1 MSEWF
6 EITDPKDIEI
16 SDNGETIEVWF
27 DSDKNGNKYV
37 DIPISLI
44 AEVIGAEL
52 KKGRGMNETPTS
64 FDKTLA
70 SPARRAR
77 SERAPAQETPAENH
91 A

>member
-6 EITDPKDIEI
+6 EITDPKDIEV

-52 KKGRGMNETPTS
+52 KKGR
-64 FDKTLA
+64 DKCKNIA
-70 SPARRAR
+70 IAKKRVVHRAMGQTQ
-77 SERAPAQETPAENH
+77 SRA
-91 A
+91 

>member
-6 EITDPKDIEI
+6 ETTDLEDIEI
-16 SDNGETIEVWF
+16 SKDGTSLEVWF
-27 DSDKNGNKYV
+27 DSDQHGNKYV

-64 FDKTLA
+64 FNKTLA
-70 SPARRAR
+70 SPARRA
-77 SERAPAQETPAENH
+77 
-91 A
+91 

>member
-6 EITDPKDIEI
+6 EITDPKDIEV

-64 FDKTLA
+64 FNKTLA

-77 SERAPAQETPAENH
+77 PPEKETPAENN